1 MKTTK
6 LQAMNNKAQLLA
18 AKVSVA
24 EAYTQVLQA
33 KADVQKAKAELLKQQ
48 ATLAQA
54 KYAEALLKHN
64 ISEAKATASAPPVEA
79 CEAFNVEEATLV
91 EPVPSETIVEL
102 PDSLPEPVIVVEEP
116 IVIEDSVITTEEH
129 VIAEHPVIVESIP
142 EFIEVMKTI
151 LLPLRKQ
158 GLASDEWDEYERMLK
173 ELNDVKKQGAIVQQ
187 QWLDKRNAATLA
199 KRKEYD
205 EQFKDAEEPAWLLAL
220 GNTPST
226 ESVLSQLEAIAATTV
241 NITSI
246 LPDEEEFLSDEE
258 WAAADATSQPILF
271 KEVMSTEDDCGY

>member
-6 LQAMNNKAQLLA
+6 LEAMNNKAQLLA
-18 AKVSVA
+18 AKASVA

-54 KYAEALLKHN
+54 RYEEALLKHN

-79 CEAFNVEEATLV
+79 VEAFNVEEATLV

-129 VIAEHPVIVESIP
+129 VIAEEPVIVESIP

-158 GLASDEWDEYERMLK
+158 GLASDEWDEYERVLK

-187 QWLDKRNAATLA
+187 QWLDKRKLA

-205 EQFKDAEEPAWLLAL
+205 EQFKDAKEPAWLSASE
-220 GNTPST
+220 NTPST
-226 ESVLSQLEAIAATTV
+226 ESVLSQLEAIAAITV

-246 LPDEEEFLSDEE
+246 LPDEEEFLSDDE
-258 WAAADATSQPILF
+258 WAAAAPSRTTMF
-271 KEVMSTEDDCGY
+271 KEVMTTEDNCGY